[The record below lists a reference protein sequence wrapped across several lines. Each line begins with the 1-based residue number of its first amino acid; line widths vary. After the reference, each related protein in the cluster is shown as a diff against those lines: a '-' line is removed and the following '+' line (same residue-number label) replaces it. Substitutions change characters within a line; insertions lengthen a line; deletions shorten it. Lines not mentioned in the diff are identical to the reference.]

1 MCPFHVWVLMFEFAL
16 VTLRSGI
23 RGRSFQVVF
32 VLGLALIAL
41 AFLSGNFS
49 PRQPRTVAL
58 DVGLSGLRIALVL
71 LNLFWVQELVA
82 REVDRKTVIFSLAY
96 PVSRAVFLLGRFLGV
111 QILSVVACVILGLL
125 LLVAVLLA
133 GGGYE
138 QEHMVSLGWP
148 YVICLL
154 GVMIDAA
161 VVAAFAL
168 LISSLSTVSV
178 LPLMLGLAF
187 AIGGKALGATL
198 LYIAD
203 GADGD
208 TDMVK
213 QYGAG
218 LRFAQW
224 LIPDLSR
231 LDWRDWPM
239 YGLVPEMSYISFSLL
254 MALSYIVLLLGLAI
268 WYFSRREFS

>member
-1 MCPFHVWVLMFEFAL
+1 MFEFAL
-16 VTLRSGI
+16 VTLRSGM

-148 YVICLL
+148 YVVCLL

-213 QYGAG
+213 QYGTG
-218 LRFAQW
+218 LRLAQW

-239 YGLVPEMSYISFSLL
+239 YGLLPEMSYISFSVM
-254 MALSYIVLLLGLAI
+254 MALSYIVLLLGVAI
-268 WYFSRREFS
+268 WHFSRREFS